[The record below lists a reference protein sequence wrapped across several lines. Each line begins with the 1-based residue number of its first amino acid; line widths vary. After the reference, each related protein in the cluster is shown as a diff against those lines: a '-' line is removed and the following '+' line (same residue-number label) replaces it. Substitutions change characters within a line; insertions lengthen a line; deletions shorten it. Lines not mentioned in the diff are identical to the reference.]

1 MLNLL
6 WKQADYLNELSA
18 YRFTAILYVGNA
30 PQIAKVDWQIWDSAA
45 TFKNNLERIKAGDE
59 KILHK
64 ELTQSAP

>member
-30 PQIAKVDWQIWDSAA
+30 PQIAKVDWQIWD
-45 TFKNNLERIKAGDE
+45 
-59 KILHK
+59 
-64 ELTQSAP
+64 